1 MSTYQKMPANWVVPR
16 RKNIG
21 LYFVVFNWILLS
33 YLSGFFIGVFNIV
46 VIGDYFRS
54 LSLLLIS
61 NSIKGSNDLL
71 MFSFVCALLI
81 CLVWISSCVL
91 SFFQCV
97 LDCITNRA
105 YRYIYWLIISVG
117 ELIGLYTLF
126 AIQDSNQTRFNYLQ
140 DSSNGIIH
148 ITVGI
153 IIQITSIFISE
164 KAWKKNSRWGLLKDW
179 AIYISAIGG
188 TSFYGMNLTNAIFDG
203 ADLRNT
209 DLRETILKNTS
220 FVGAENLEL
229 ARIKGT
235 ILEDKRVRDLLVDP
249 KSGQGKNFNGA
260 DFTGAYLVEANLQGA
275 NLTGANL
282 QNVNLTGANLAAAN
296 LRCVNAIDTD
306 FTDATLHDICIQDWN
321 ISKNTMF
328 TNVKCRGV
336 YLKENQQEPKP
347 DSYGSV
353 NGKEFQAGE
362 FEKWVK
368 VLTNTIDLIFQ
379 NGLDLKS
386 LAFAITQASID
397 YENTQF
403 TAESIE
409 HKGDGVVV
417 VKVSSTGKASKSELH
432 IALTNEYKY
441 AQDAIASGH
450 ELVLRAK
457 EEEIARLTYRME
469 AQDRQIHGLIACISQ
484 PKESSSVTIHKYYN
498 STHHSTQEGHI
509 VEQQY
514 QAGGNIDQ
522 SNRSINAGRDFN
534 STGSVI
540 NSDEMRGQITNTVN
554 QNQDL
559 AEIISSLQKLQ
570 TAIQDDPNLKEAAK
584 ARSLEEVKVLS
595 EEAKKEPHE
604 RDKSI
609 LPKAISCLSY
619 LGELVTD
626 GSKLSQICQTYL
638 PTISKF
644 FGL

>member
-1 MSTYQKMPANWVVPR
+1 M
-16 RKNIG
+16 KNISIRGYKRHKLKNKKGSFYGAKAG
-21 LYFVVFNWILLS
+21 LTKLSLLIRCTIIISISLAMGFFNALVISETITTFVERKMDLVEIFIGLLLLIIVAPVSIILNAFLISYSFCIGRLLS
-33 YLSGFFIGVFNIV
+33 YCL
-46 VIGDYFRS
+46 VIGNTLGFTLR
-54 LSLLLIS
+54 LIQS
-61 NSIKGSNDLL
+61 MRNPISI
-71 MFSFVCALLI
+71 F
-81 CLVWISSCVL
+81 VL
-91 SFFQCV
+91 SSILV
-97 LDCITNRA
+97 
-105 YRYIYWLIISVG
+105 IIS
-117 ELIGLYTLF
+117 
-126 AIQDSNQTRFNYLQ
+126 
-140 DSSNGIIH
+140 
-148 ITVGI
+148 
-153 IIQITSIFISE
+153 FILA
-164 KAWKKNSRWGLLKDW
+164 KQARTGNIRWKWLKDM
-179 AIYISAIGG
+179 AVYCGAIGG
-188 TSFYGMNLTNAIFDG
+188 TSFYGMNLKDAVFDG
-203 ADLRNT
+203 TDLRNT
-209 DLRETILKNTS
+209 DLRESILTHAS
-220 FVGAENLEL
+220 FVGTKNLEL
-229 ARIKGT
+229 ARVKGT
-235 ILEDKRVRDLLVDP
+235 ILEDKRVRDLLIAP
-249 KSGQGKNFNGA
+249 KSGQGKNFSGA
-260 DFTGAYLVEANLQGA
+260 NFTGAYLVEANLQGA
-275 NLTGANL
+275 DLTGANL
-282 QNVNLTGANLAAAN
+282 QDANLSGANLAAAN

-306 FTDATLHDICIQDWN
+306 FTGATLNGICIQDWN
-321 ISKNTMF
+321 ISKNTTF
-328 TNVKCRGV
+328 ANVQCRGV

-379 NGLDLKS
+379 NGVDLKS

-403 TAESIE
+403 TTESIE

-595 EEAKKEPHE
+595 EQAKKEPSE
-604 RDKSI
+604 RDNS
-609 LPKAISCLSY
+609 LLSKAIDCLSY

>member
-1 MSTYQKMPANWVVPR
+1 MTKQQDLNTSSKKYSQQERIRINHGYSLYTRLLILIIV
-16 RKNIG
+16 NILCYYIGKFYSNINGQLIERLISFEISIEAFVLG
-21 LYFVVFNWILLS
+21 LIFILAIIPIAAFLISIIHLLS
-33 YLSGFFIGVFNIV
+33 DSTQFKISNYVLLFANYLGMFIGAFEVT
-46 VIGDYFRS
+46 VINHTKNY
-54 LSLLLIS
+54 IY
-61 NSIKGSNDLL
+61 LL
-71 MFSFVCALLI
+71 M
-81 CLVWISSCVL
+81 
-91 SFFQCV
+91 
-97 LDCITNRA
+97 
-105 YRYIYWLIISVG
+105 
-117 ELIGLYTLF
+117 
-126 AIQDSNQTRFNYLQ
+126 
-140 DSSNGIIH
+140 
-148 ITVGI
+148 
-153 IIQITSIFISE
+153 
-164 KAWKKNSRWGLLKDW
+164 
-179 AIYISAIGG
+179 ISALVLHIACVKITIQARREDVKWKWLRDFAVYCGTIGG
-188 TSFYGMNLTNAIFDG
+188 ASFYRMNLTGIVFDG

-209 DLRETILKNTS
+209 DLRETILTHASFIGAKNI
-220 FVGAENLEL
+220 EL

-235 ILEDKRVRDLLVDP
+235 ILEDKRVRDLLIDP
-249 KSGQGKNFNGA
+249 KSGQGKNFSGA
-260 DFTGAYLVEANLQGA
+260 DFTGAYLVKANLQGA
-275 NLTGANL
+275 DLTGANF

-321 ISKNTMF
+321 ISKNTTF
-328 TNVKCRGV
+328 ANVKCRGV